1 MNTKSKVERYLQQAL
16 APNTRS
22 AYASD
27 LKHFRAWGGTVPAT
41 PQVVAQ
47 YLADCAGKMKAS
59 TLGRRLA
66 AIRHAH
72 VAVGKASP
80 TDSALVKR
88 TLRGIKRV
96 HGSAVKQAAP
106 ITLDVLRKLARPLPE
121 LDPVRDLRDRC
132 LLLLGFAG
140 GFRRSELVSL
150 RPCDLQI
157 TREGV
162 LISVRASKTD
172 PTGKGRVVAVR
183 KTGGRTCPVAVLF
196 RWLSVLR
203 RADPEGAATPL
214 FRSVTR
220 SGRLG
225 AGLTGASVNDILRR
239 RLTHLGIATSDM
251 SAHSL
256 RAGLVTA
263 AAVAGSPLWAI
274 QRQTGHHSVSSVHR
288 YIRTAEHFVVDAL
301 RATGDSR
308 GKSKEQSSSL
318 TFRVGVS

>member
-1 MNTKSKVERYLQQAL
+1 MKTRSKVERYLQQAL

-27 LKHFRAWGGTVPAT
+27 LKHFRAWGGRVPAT
-41 PQVVAQ
+41 PQAVAQ

-88 TLRGIKRV
+88 TLRGIRRV

-106 ITLDVLRKLARPLPE
+106 ITLDVLSKLARPLPE

-150 RPCDLQI
+150 RPCDLKI

-162 LISVRASKTD
+162 LMSVRSSKTD

-183 KTGGRTCPVAVLF
+183 KTGGRMCPVAVLL
-196 RWLSVLR
+196 RWLAVLR
-203 RADPEGAATPL
+203 RAEPDGAAAPL

-220 SGRLG
+220 SGRLS
-225 AGLTGASVNDILRR
+225 ARLTAASVNDILKR
-239 RLTHLGIATSDM
+239 RLEYLGITTSGI

-288 YIRTAEHFVVDAL
+288 YIRTAEHSALDAL
-301 RATGDSR
+301 RAIGGSP
-308 GKSKEQSSSL
+308 GNSKEHPRSL
-318 TFRVGVS
+318 TFRVAVS